1 MKLVET
7 KCPNC
12 KASIKVDEK
21 NKKATCNYCGAEFLL
36 DDNTIK
42 IKHIMNGEIT
52 EEQEFINAET
62 NLNKLKD
69 YDSSYKG
76 YLSLSKRYV
85 DNPEVWIGLLR
96 SLTRDFTY
104 KYGTKSFQDEYR
116 KYWKNYIALAS
127 EEDRKKYE
135 NKYKEYVDKVLASD
149 NTTEVVEKEQN
160 LVLATVFGGWFG
172 LHKFLKK
179 EITMG
184 LVYLFTWGIFG
195 IGWIIDIYHELKKWP
210 DSKQTKA
217 IKYILI
223 FIVMVI
229 GLSQLEYSVLPLIFC
244 LIASF
249 TITDIIWDMFNI
261 HNTFIRII
269 VPLIFIIFA
278 FMTGSE
284 SVPETLYGT
293 WTPNDLSSNIKE
305 IDLSSTGK
313 VTVNDKILPI
323 SSSSKFKDYIY
334 LTVGEEVYTN
344 YKFKYDEKENTLCL
358 LDDKDKCTYYFN
370 LKESTE

>member
-21 NKKATCNYCGAEFLL
+21 SRNVTCTYCGAEFLL

-42 IKHIMNGEIT
+42 VKHIMNGEIT

-104 KYGTKSFQDEYR
+104 KYGTKTFQDEYK
-116 KYWKNYIALAS
+116 KYWRNYIALADDT
-127 EEDRKKYE
+127 DRNKYEKKY
-135 NKYKEYVDKVLASD
+135 KDYVDKVLASD
-149 NTTEVVEKEQN
+149 NTTEIVEKEQN

-179 EITMG
+179 DTKMG
-184 LVYLFTWGIFG
+184 LLYLFTAGLFY
-195 IGWIIDIYHELKKWP
+195 IGWIIDIYKECKKWP

-223 FIVMVI
+223 VFIMII
-229 GLSQLEYSVLPLIFC
+229 GIAELEYSILPLIFC

-249 TITDIIWDMFNI
+249 TITDVIWDMFNI
-261 HNTFIRII
+261 HNIAIRII
-269 VPLIFIIFA
+269 VPFIFVIFA
-278 FMTGSE
+278 FMTGSS
-284 SVPETLYGT
+284 SVPETMYGT
-293 WTPNDLSSNIKE
+293 WIPTNNNSNIQE
-305 IDLSSTGK
+305 I
-313 VTVNDKILPI
+313 NIAQ
-323 SSSSKFKDYIY
+323 
-334 LTVGEEVYTN
+334 E
-344 YKFKYDEKENTLCL
+344 
-358 LDDKDKCTYYFN
+358 
-370 LKESTE
+370 